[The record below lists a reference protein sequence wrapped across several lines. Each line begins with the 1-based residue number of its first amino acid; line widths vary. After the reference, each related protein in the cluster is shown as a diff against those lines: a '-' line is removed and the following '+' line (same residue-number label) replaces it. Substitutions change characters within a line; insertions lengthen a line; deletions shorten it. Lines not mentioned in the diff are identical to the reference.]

1 MAQLTIKAY
10 LLGKEET
17 TREIRRFAVDLP
29 ARYQP
34 IREKVAELFQGL
46 LRNSAAATGAFQ
58 MYYKGEQWRDRRAGE
73 GGQRSWVARLHRFP
87 PSPPPSMELSL

>member
-29 ARYQP
+29 ARYHP
-34 IREKVAELFQGL
+34 IRDKVAELFQGL

-58 MYYKGEQWRDRRAGE
+58 MYYKGERWRDRWAGE
-73 GGQRSWVARLHRFP
+73 VARLHRFSFP
-87 PSPPPSMELSL
+87 PHGPPPVWSFP